1 MLDERK
7 TYTLVAEPTGEV
19 YRRLLVCS
27 LASCDMGLLVIRSG
41 GDLHAQAARVL
52 QQLEPFLVSCREE
65 SSWPGTTLVGHTATV
80 RRFRWCPE
88 TQDVLA
94 RTVEGL
100 YRWREPRLPE
110 DPCLFPAGWQRL
122 ARHHRTRAR
131 RLVRAVGGRES
142 SPGARRSR
150 SRAGGRCPRPR
161 GPGPGAEA
169 PRTDAAYP
177 GGCSES
183 RARPGLRA
191 DAGPRRVRATPVR
204 SQADRGRLNRR
215 AMRTRI
221 GA

>member
-110 DPCLFPAGWQRL
+110 DPCLFRPDGSVWLATIAHEHDGWFEPPRV
-122 ARHHRTRAR
+122 RR
-131 RLVRAVGGRES
+131 RLSYMTPA
-142 SPGARRSR
+142 PM
-150 SRAGGRCPRPR
+150 AG
-161 GPGPGAEA
+161 
-169 PRTDAAYP
+169 
-177 GGCSES
+177 
-183 RARPGLRA
+183 
-191 DAGPRRVRATPVR
+191 VV
-204 SQADRGRLNRR
+204 
-215 AMRTRI
+215 
-221 GA
+221 